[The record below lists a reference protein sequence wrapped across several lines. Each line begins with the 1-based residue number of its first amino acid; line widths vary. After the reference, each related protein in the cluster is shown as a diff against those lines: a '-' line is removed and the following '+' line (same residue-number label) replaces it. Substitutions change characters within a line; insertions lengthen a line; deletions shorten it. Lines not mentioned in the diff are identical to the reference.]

1 MKLSPLVMRTV
12 GSCLLILTWGHA
24 HAGRPLSVEDANVN
38 ETGQGHVETW
48 WAHSSA
54 GSRAWTVA
62 PAWSPVDGMELA
74 AAFSRENPGQLN
86 ARAVQIKWR
95 LTASQDHG
103 CNWGALL
110 GLSQTASEK
119 SRPYANGLLSCH
131 HPLWGSFHANL
142 GSVQDAAGFYATTR
156 GLAWERS
163 LGQVTL
169 HLESFAQQHAKPT
182 RAIGLRHD
190 LLPQLQVDASWGRQA
205 RQTLTTAGLKWMF

>member
-1 MKLSPLVMRTV
+1 MRTV

-119 SRPYANGLLSCH
+119 SRPYGAVFTPIWAVCRTRQVFMPPREAWPGSDPWAKSLCIWKVSLSNMPNPRVPSVYAMTCCH
-131 HPLWGSFHANL
+131 SC
-142 GSVQDAAGFYATTR
+142 
-156 GLAWERS
+156 
-163 LGQVTL
+163 
-169 HLESFAQQHAKPT
+169 
-182 RAIGLRHD
+182 
-190 LLPQLQVDASWGRQA
+190 
-205 RQTLTTAGLKWMF
+205 KWMPVGVAKRGKL

>member
-142 GSVQDAAGFYATTR
+142 GSVQDMPPREAWPGSDPWAKSLCIWKVSLSNMPNPRVPSVYAMTCCH
-156 GLAWERS
+156 S
-163 LGQVTL
+163 C
-169 HLESFAQQHAKPT
+169 
-182 RAIGLRHD
+182 
-190 LLPQLQVDASWGRQA
+190 
-205 RQTLTTAGLKWMF
+205 KWMPVGVAKRGKL